1 MVATR
6 KETLRSMMRVENRSK
21 VENTGRRPVEICCLL
36 LMTANIYSEQWRS
49 RVSVAPIT
57 LRVAHRHR

>member
-6 KETLRSMMRVENRSK
+6 RETLGSMMRVENWSK
-21 VENTGRRPVEICCLL
+21 VEKTGRRPVEICCHL
-36 LMTANIYSEQWRS
+36 LMTANIYSDLWS

-57 LRVAHRHR
+57 LRVAHRPR

>member
-6 KETLRSMMRVENRSK
+6 RETLKSMMRVENWSK
-21 VENTGRRPVEICCLL
+21 VENTGRRPVKICCLL
-36 LMTANIYSEQWRS
+36 LMTPNIYSEEWRS
-49 RVSVAPIT
+49 TVSVAPIT